1 MATAQCSRCDQD
13 GICTGSC
20 IMGKTRHRVSK
31 WDDMHSAKRRYFAE
45 LHQEGRVEL
54 INQTPSEF
62 YYQTV

>member
-1 MATAQCSRCDQD
+1 
-13 GICTGSC
+13 
-20 IMGKTRHRVSK
+20 MGKTRHRVSK

-45 LHQEGRVEL
+45 LHHQGRVEL